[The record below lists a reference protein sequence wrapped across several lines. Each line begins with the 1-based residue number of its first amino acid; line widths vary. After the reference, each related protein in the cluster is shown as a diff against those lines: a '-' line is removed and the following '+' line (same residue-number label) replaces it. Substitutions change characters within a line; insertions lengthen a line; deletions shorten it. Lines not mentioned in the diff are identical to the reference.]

1 MSGSTFDISSN
12 ARHLAH
18 ALMDVTD
25 ADGVVDDELYD
36 AWVAKLDEVC
46 GDIKVKM
53 QALRA
58 VRARLLG
65 EGDALKTEGKRI
77 QAIAKR
83 RSSDAE
89 RVRGY
94 MKELLLAHRELN
106 PDVDKIE
113 TDDGFVRLNKMT
125 SYEVTVLNFDAV
137 SEDYLT
143 RAEPRLNKSA
153 IVAAHKE
160 GWVLDGITVTK
171 VVNEHVMEGGE

>member
-1 MSGSTFDISSN
+1 MSRSTFDISSN

-25 ADGVVDDELYD
+25 ADGVVDDELYE
-36 AWVAKLDEVC
+36 AWMARLDEVC

-65 EGDALKTEGKRI
+65 EGDTLKTEGKRV
-77 QAIAKR
+77 QTIAKR

-106 PDVDKIE
+106 PGVDKIE

-125 SYEVTVLNFDAV
+125 SYEVTITNFDKV

-143 RAEPRLNKSA
+143 RPAPKINKSA
-153 IVAAHKE
+153 IVSAHKDGLEVE
-160 GWVLDGITVTK
+160 GVTVTK